1 MKKLLTL
8 FLVVFAFAA
17 CAKESNN
24 VPPAAAPEAAA
35 AQAQQAALAAPVY
48 PALSEAEQI
57 TLTAD
62 YNFPAL
68 NGGSDFVLSRSSNKP
83 VLVAIMAG
91 YCGFCKRMI
100 PYIDELAGRYKD
112 KNVDVIIAFVDQ
124 NPQGNNLTEIEAVK
138 AIQNV
143 PVYYNSV
150 PLKDELKLEG
160 YPTMYL
166 INNGK
171 LIQKWI
177 GADPS
182 YVDFMAQEINKVL

>member
-8 FLVVFAFAA
+8 SLVVFAFAA

-35 AQAQQAALAAPVY
+35 AQAQQAAPAAPVY